1 MACSCSKSGGKCA
14 CSPGACT
21 CSDCSRKSR
30 DFTDF
35 LKPATPTG
43 PDILAKERSQSDVPI
58 EELSKHLLSRNDF
71 LTRQDRV
78 LRVLINE
85 PLFNKEKQQNL
96 SRPERYHLGLARAK
110 KLRRLSDQHGW
121 DDEDHA
127 MGQYLC
133 DDVSPY
139 MVHYAMFVT
148 TIREQADEQQR
159 AYWNPK
165 IEAGD
170 VMGCY
175 AQTELGHGSNVKGI
189 ECEARWDPKTKEF
202 VLHSPTLTASKWW
215 NGTMGRTAN
224 HAIVVAQLL
233 VPKSAESSDY
243 VNHGPHPFIVQI
255 RDMKTHENMP
265 GIAVGDIGPKYGYAP
280 MDNGYMLFDHFR
292 IPHSAMLSNYS
303 RVDPNTC
310 TYSKPANPA
319 VVYGSLTY
327 VRASII
333 MHARLIM
340 ARAVTIAVRYGC
352 VRRQFQNRDSNDKH
366 APELSVLDYPTVQ
379 IRILPLLATAFALH
393 YTGQAMQD
401 LYAGTR
407 AQIDRGDFSK
417 LAVLHAQ
424 SSGLKSLC
432 TELAANSI
440 ETCRRAMGGHGFGGG
455 SGYIQLN
462 NDYLSKPTVEG
473 DNWMITQQTASYL
486 IKRMASAVSS
496 KSKPEDEVDEACR
509 GWLKDEHNKNV
520 PTLKVLHDD
529 QAIVQAFQRRSRYL
543 TYQAYVAREVK
554 KHSWNSLLLQLRKVS
569 HAESQSI
576 LVTNFF
582 NALHSDQAQVSP
594 TLQGHLTTLFRLF
607 AYYTMD
613 AEARDFLK
621 ANAVS
626 DADLD
631 ELPTLIQQL
640 MSDIR
645 PHAVRLVDS
654 WKVPDFLLDSALG
667 RSDGKVYED
676 LFNRAHR
683 LNPLNEVTFNP
694 HYKSDEIVMGK
705 GSDELQKILAKL

>member
-1 MACSCSKSGGKCA
+1 MS
-14 CSPGACT
+14 
-21 CSDCSRKSR
+21 
-30 DFTDF
+30 DFTDN
-35 LKPATPTG
+35 LKPSKPDG
-43 PDILAKERSQSDVPI
+43 PEILAKERAQSDVPI
-58 EELSKHLLSRNDF
+58 DELASHLLSRNDF
-71 LTRQDRV
+71 LTRQERV
-78 LRVLINE
+78 LRVLEKE
-85 PLFNKEKQQNL
+85 PLFNKSKQQNL

-110 KLRRLSDQHGW
+110 KLRRLADTHGW
-121 DDEDHA
+121 DVEDQS
-127 MGQYLC
+127 MSSYLC

-139 MVHYAMFVT
+139 MVHYAMFIT
-148 TIREQADEQQR
+148 TIREQGDEQQK
-159 AYWNPK
+159 AYWMPK
-165 IEAGD
+165 IDAMD
-170 VMGCY
+170 VIGCY
-175 AQTELGHGSNVKGI
+175 AQTELGHGSNVKGL

-202 VLHSPTLTASKWW
+202 VLHSPYISSSKWW

-224 HAIVVAQLL
+224 HAIVVAQLK
-233 VPKSAESSDY
+233 VPKSSDSMDY
-243 VNHGPHPFIVQI
+243 VDYGPHPFVVQI
-255 RDMKTHENMP
+255 RDLKTHKP
-265 GIAVGDIGPKYGYAP
+265 LDGIAVGDIGPKYGYAP

-310 TYSKPANPA
+310 TYSRPANPA
-319 VVYGSLTY
+319 VVYGSLTA

-340 ARAVTIAVRYGC
+340 ARAVTIGVRYTC
-352 VRRQFQNRDSNDKH
+352 VRRQFQDRDSKDRS

-379 IRILPLLATAFALH
+379 IRILPVLATAFALH
-393 YTGQAMQD
+393 YTGEAMQK
-401 LYAGTR
+401 LYEGTR
-407 AQIDRGDFSK
+407 AQIDKGDFSK

-486 IKRMASAVSS
+486 IKRMSAAVSG
-496 KSKPEDEVDEACR
+496 KGKAEDELEEACR
-509 GWLKDEHNKNV
+509 DWLNNGGGSKSSPLPVFDSDE
-520 PTLKVLHDD
+520 
-529 QAIVQAFQRRSRYL
+529 AIVRSFHRRSRYL
-543 TYQAYVAREVK
+543 TYQAYIEREVK
-554 KHSWNSLLLQLRKVS
+554 KRSWNSMQIQLRKIS

-582 NALHSDQAQVSP
+582 EAITGKQSGISSVLGA
-594 TLQGHLTTLFRLF
+594 HLATLFRLF
-607 AYYTMD
+607 AFYTMD
-613 AEARDFLK
+613 AEARDFVK
-621 ANAVS
+621 ANAVT

-631 ELPTLIQQL
+631 QLPAKIQDL
-640 MSDIR
+640 MAQVR

-667 RSDGKVYED
+667 RYDGKVYED

-683 LNPLNEVTFNP
+683 LNPLNEITFNP
-694 HYKSDEIVMGK
+694 YYKSDEIVMGS
-705 GSDELQKILAKL
+705 GSDELKKIMAKL

>member
-1 MACSCSKSGGKCA
+1 M
-14 CSPGACT
+14 P
-21 CSDCSRKSR
+21 
-30 DFTDF
+30 DFTDN
-35 LKPATPTG
+35 LKPSKPDG
-43 PDILAKERSQSDVPI
+43 PEILAKERAQSDVPI
-58 EELSKHLLSRNDF
+58 DELASHLLSRNDF
-71 LTRQDRV
+71 LTRQERV
-78 LRVLINE
+78 LRVLEKE
-85 PLFNKEKQQNL
+85 PLFNKSKQQNL

-110 KLRRLSDQHGW
+110 KLRRLADTHGW
-121 DDEDHA
+121 DAEDQS
-127 MGQYLC
+127 MSSYLC

-139 MVHYAMFVT
+139 MVHYAMFIT
-148 TIREQADEQQR
+148 TIREQGDEQQK
-159 AYWNPK
+159 AYWMPK
-165 IEAGD
+165 IDAMD
-170 VMGCY
+170 VIGCY
-175 AQTELGHGSNVKGI
+175 AQTELGHGSNVKGL

-202 VLHSPTLTASKWW
+202 VLHSPYISSSKWW

-224 HAIVVAQLL
+224 HAIVVAQLK
-233 VPKSAESSDY
+233 VPKSPGSTDY
-243 VNHGPHPFIVQI
+243 VDHGPHPFVVQI
-255 RDMKTHENMP
+255 RDLKTHKP
-265 GIAVGDIGPKYGYAP
+265 LDGIAVGDIGPKYGYAP

-310 TYSKPANPA
+310 TYSRPANPA
-319 VVYGSLTY
+319 VVYGSLTA

-340 ARAVTIAVRYGC
+340 ARAVTIGVRYTC
-352 VRRQFQNRDSNDKH
+352 VRRQFQDRDSKDRG

-379 IRILPLLATAFALH
+379 IRILPILATAFALH
-393 YTGQAMQD
+393 YTGEAMQK
-401 LYAGTR
+401 LYEGTR
-407 AQIDRGDFSK
+407 AQIDKGDFSK

-486 IKRMASAVSS
+486 IKRMSAAVSG
-496 KSKPEDEVDEACR
+496 KGQAEDELEAACR
-509 GWLKDEHNKNV
+509 DWLKNGGRSSSSPLPVFDSDE
-520 PTLKVLHDD
+520 
-529 QAIVQAFQRRSRYL
+529 AIVQAFHRRSRYS
-543 TYQAYVAREVK
+543 TYQAYIEREVK
-554 KHSWNSLLLQLRKVS
+554 KRSWNSMQIQLRKIS

-582 NALHSDQAQVSP
+582 EAITAEPSGISSVLRA
-594 TLQGHLTTLFRLF
+594 HLATLFRLF
-607 AYYTMD
+607 AFYTMD
-613 AEARDFLK
+613 AEARDFVK

-626 DADLD
+626 NADLD
-631 ELPTLIQQL
+631 QLPAKIQDL
-640 MSDIR
+640 MAQIR

-667 RSDGKVYED
+667 RYDGKVYED

-683 LNPLNEVTFNP
+683 LNPLNEITFNP
-694 HYKSDEIVMGK
+694 YYKSDEIVMGS
-705 GSDELQKILAKL
+705 GSDELKKILAKL